1 MQKDF
6 SFEAGV
12 SAPAGLSDCQSLGLS
27 DCISDR
33 SSKVVPLG
41 VRDSAAVMVPQNA

>member
-12 SAPAGLSDCQSLGLS
+12 WAPAGLSDCRSLGLS
-27 DCISDR
+27 DWISDR

-41 VRDSAAVMVPQNA
+41 VRDSAAVLVPQNA